1 MNFKRLLL
9 NTAAIVLSSSFTFGH
24 LPIFG
29 QAFAGEKNTIKVMSY
44 NVENLFDWE
53 HDAGKEDW
61 SYLPKTEKRISTE
74 QQSYCAKESN
84 GQRRQE
90 CTDLDW
96 TQETVLKKAFNVAHV
111 IASTFDGTGP
121 DVVVLMEI
129 ENIHALSL
137 VQDNLKK
144 YPYKALIE
152 GPDARGVDVG
162 VISRYPIVSSQLH
175 LVDLPQHPTRGI
187 LQVDINVNGKKVV
200 IFGNHWP
207 SQNNPDENRMKAGAT
222 LIDAFSK
229 LDNSADL
236 VMAVGDFNTDENDDQ
251 NALKTLVA
259 DQFLDAQAEAKL
271 AGKQLNPG
279 TIIFKNHWTSIDKI
293 FVAKKFEAQIDWTK
307 FSIFAANFLMHGQ
320 KGQAKN
326 NQDPSQGQVPTMIQ
340 FNPKTGEGYSDHLP
354 LIMEFSL

>member
-1 MNFKRLLL
+1 MNFKH
-9 NTAAIVLSSSFTFGH
+9 VLSVATASLVATTITLASS
-24 LPIFG
+24 
-29 QAFAGEKNTIKVMSY
+29 QAYAGAKNSLKVMSY

-61 SYLPKTEKRISTE
+61 TFLPKSEKHTSSE

-96 TQETVLKKAFNVAHV
+96 TKETVLKKAFNVAHV
-111 IASTFDGTGP
+111 IQSTFDGAGP

-137 VQDNLKK
+137 VKENLAK
-144 YPYKALIE
+144 YPYMALIE
-152 GPDARGVDVG
+152 GPDARGIDVG
-162 VISRYPIVSSQLH
+162 VISRYPIVTSQLH
-175 LVDLPQHPTRGI
+175 QVDLPQHPTRGI
-187 LQVDINVNGKKVV
+187 IQVDIDVNGKKVV

-222 LIDAFSK
+222 LVDALSK
-229 LDNSADL
+229 LDDSADL
-236 VMAVGDFNTDENDDQ
+236 VLAVGDFNTDENDDQ
-251 NALKTLVA
+251 NALKTIVEG
-259 DQFLDAQAEAKL
+259 QFLDAQAEAKL

-293 FVAKKFEAQIDWTK
+293 FVAKKFESQIDWTK
-307 FSIFAANFLMHGQ
+307 FSIFAADFLVRGN
-320 KGQAKN
+320 KGKVTSKQN
-326 NQDPSQGQVPTMIQ
+326 PSQGQAPSMIQ

-354 LIMEFSL
+354 LVMEFSL